1 MQWTTAEIAVVV
13 SIIVAVVGAGAIGR
27 WLAAG
32 QRAQLFDVLDERY
45 TRRWRHDEA
54 VEELEERVDR
64 AERAAQLAITNAD
77 GAMSTAQRVELTQSH
92 LSEQVQREVL
102 RPLQDITREQRKTS
116 EQLAATAALVA
127 EIVRRLDR
135 MHPAP

>member
-32 QRAQLFDVLDERY
+32 QRAQLLDVLDERY